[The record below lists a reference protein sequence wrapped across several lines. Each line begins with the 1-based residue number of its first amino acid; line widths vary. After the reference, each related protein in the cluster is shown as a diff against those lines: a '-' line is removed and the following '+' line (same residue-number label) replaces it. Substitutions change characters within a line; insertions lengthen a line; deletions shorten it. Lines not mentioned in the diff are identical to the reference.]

1 MWIWNARLQLRALT
15 LGLRYLLLVPPAPVD
30 QDREDGSSNEAC
42 PPVSG
47 EAAAT
52 VERVAADIEA
62 YLSQVKPN
70 RWSLIDV

>member
-1 MWIWNARLQLRALT
+1 MWVWNARLQLRALAM
-15 LGLRYLLLVPPAPVD
+15 GLRSLLLVPPAPAAGD
-30 QDREDGSSNEAC
+30 QDGDDASSKEAC
-42 PPVSG
+42 PRVSG

-70 RWSLIDV
+70 QW